1 MSAQKTVQ
9 CGDFVA
15 CPYRTGTREVGVYL
29 LHPSSSFVS
38 LCIIILL
45 MNVQP
50 DFLCLALQKGKVI
63 EDRGETAVF
72 KNQKGVE
79 VV

>member
-1 MSAQKTVQ
+1 V
-9 CGDFVA
+9 
-15 CPYRTGTREVGVYL
+15 VYL
-29 LHPSSSFVS
+29 LHPSSSFAS